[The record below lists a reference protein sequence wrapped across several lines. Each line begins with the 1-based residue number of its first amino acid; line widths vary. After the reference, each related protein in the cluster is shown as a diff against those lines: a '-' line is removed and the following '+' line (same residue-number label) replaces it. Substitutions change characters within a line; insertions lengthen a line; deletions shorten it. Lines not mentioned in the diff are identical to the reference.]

1 MIAGSL
7 ARRYAR
13 AIFEIG
19 VDSAKY
25 EPLGNEIADVA
36 GAMTTSKELADV
48 MENPVFPRSQRRKVL
63 DKVLMR
69 LGVSKTTR
77 NFCYLLLDRE
87 RISALPAIAR
97 ELTVM
102 IDDKARRI
110 KATVTSAKPL
120 TPAQEQQLKQ
130 TLEKISGKNVQVSK
144 SEDSDLLGGVIAQL
158 GDVEYDGSLRT
169 QLNRMRDSLVK

>member
-13 AIFEIG
+13 AIFAIG
-19 VDSAKY
+19 VETAKY
-25 EPLGNEIADVA
+25 EPLGTEISDIA
-36 GAMTTSKELADV
+36 GAMTSSTELTDV
-48 MENPVFPRSQRRKVL
+48 MVNPVFPRSQRRGVL
-63 DKVLMR
+63 EKILMR

-97 ELTVM
+97 ELIVM
-102 IDDKARRI
+102 IDEKAGRV
-110 KATVTSAKPL
+110 KATVTSAQAL
-120 TPAQEQQLKQ
+120 SPAQEQQLEQ
-130 TLEKISGKNVQVSK
+130 ELARISGKNVQMTK
-144 SEDSDLLGGVIAQL
+144 REDRDLLGGVIAQL

-169 QLNRMRDSLVK
+169 QLHRMRDSLVK